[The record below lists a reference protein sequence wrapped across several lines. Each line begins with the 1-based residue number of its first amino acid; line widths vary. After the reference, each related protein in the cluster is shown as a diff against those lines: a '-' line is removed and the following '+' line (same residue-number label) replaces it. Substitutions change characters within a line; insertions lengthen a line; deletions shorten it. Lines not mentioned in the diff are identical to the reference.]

1 MADTTFLN
9 YSIISDFLLPFLLV
23 FFIIFAILERTKIF
37 GADKKQLNALTS
49 FVIGLIFVTAVYP
62 KLVVSNLI
70 LFLTVAIVAIF
81 VILLIWGF
89 IFGDTKSPLEHGLVL
104 GLGII
109 ATIVFIGAVIWATG
123 LYNTFG
129 NYFSSGTGSAIIT
142 NAVFLIVIGI
152 ALALVLIK
160 PHGK

>member
-1 MADTTFLN
+1 MADTFLN

-23 FFIIFAILERTKIF
+23 FFITFAILERTKLF
-37 GADKKQLNALTS
+37 GADKKQINALTA
-49 FVIGLIFVTAVYP
+49 FVIGLIFVTAIYP

-70 LFLTVAIVAIF
+70 LFLTVTLVAVF

-89 IFGDTKSPLEHGLVL
+89 IFGETKTKLEKGLMM

-123 LYNTFG
+123 LYNNLG
-129 NYFSSGTGSAIIT
+129 SYFSGGTGSTIIT

-152 ALALVLIK
+152 ALALVLIPK
-160 PHGK
+160 GK